1 MHKLADLIVENIKE
15 LETLE
20 SLNNGTSISATMGLM
35 QLSALWIR
43 YYAGFADKLVGTTSS
58 LVVRLSRPTHAPLDR
73 ARSDL

>member
-15 LETLE
+15 LATLE

-35 QLSALWIR
+35 QLSTLWIR

-58 LVVRLSRPTHAPLDR
+58 LVVRFQSMHVHR